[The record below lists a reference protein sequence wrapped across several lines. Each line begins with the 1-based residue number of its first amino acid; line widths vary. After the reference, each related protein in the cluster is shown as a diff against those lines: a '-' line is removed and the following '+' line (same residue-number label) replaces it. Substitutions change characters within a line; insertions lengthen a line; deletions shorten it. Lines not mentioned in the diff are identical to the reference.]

1 MRESALFGTMFSL
14 GAGAVLA
21 GVTVSRLVVGQAPE
35 KSAEEPPAVAVETA
49 RPAAVEPP
57 APAAATP
64 PPAVVPRAEIALSG
78 QHRALP
84 RKHRRATVAEKSAP
98 PPAPVMKETAPTS
111 RVVKR
116 EAPIPAPPA
125 PAVEET
131 APTASI
137 AKREAPIPTP
147 PPAPVVQETAP
158 TASIAK
164 REVPTPAPA
173 PRAQVDDPPLATD
186 APIARDAPIAIVRGG
201 VARMESPAPGAHIIQ
216 VEPRDR

>member
-78 QHRALP
+78 QHRPLP

-98 PPAPVMKETAPTS
+98 PPAPV
-111 RVVKR
+111 
-116 EAPIPAPPA
+116 
-125 PAVEET
+125 VEET

-137 AKREAPIPTP
+137 AKRGAPN
-147 PPAPVVQETAP
+147 PAPP
-158 TASIAK
+158 
-164 REVPTPAPA
+164 
-173 PRAQVDDPPLATD
+173 PRAQVDDPPLAT
-186 APIARDAPIAIVRGG
+186 DAPIAIVRGG

>member
-35 KSAEEPPAVAVETA
+35 KSAEEPPAVAIETA

-57 APAAATP
+57 PPAAATP
-64 PPAVVPRAEIALSG
+64 PSAVAPPVAPRAEIALSG
-78 QHRALP
+78 QHRPLP
-84 RKHRRATVAEKSAP
+84 RKHRRATVAEKSA
-98 PPAPVMKETAPTS
+98 
-111 RVVKR
+111 
-116 EAPIPAPPA
+116 
-125 PAVEET
+125 
-131 APTASI
+131 
-137 AKREAPIPTP
+137 P

-164 REVPTPAPA
+164 REVPTP
-173 PRAQVDDPPLATD
+173 PRAQVDDT
-186 APIARDAPIAIVRGG
+186 PIARDAPIAIVRGG